1 MTGGACAIWQAME
14 VSSNSADWVAEH
26 MAVAGF
32 ETPEKKAVMAKSQG
46 EVMESVIGAEVAR
59 LKIPMAVAMEVEAM
73 VAVAVAV
80 AVKVGEV
87 EIQMVEAVEIE
98 NQQQE
103 HIC

>member
-1 MTGGACAIWQAME
+1 ME
-14 VSSNSADWVAEH
+14 FSSNSADWGAKHV
-26 MAVAGF
+26 AVAGF
-32 ETPEKKAVMAKSQG
+32 ETLEKKAVMAKSQG

-73 VAVAVAV
+73 AVAVAVAV
-80 AVKVGEV
+80 TVKVGEV